1 MLRFNNGH
9 ASCELEHSYCHTCGK
24 EVCEAGEADVHRSI
38 GHDVELGLR
47 SPSRSAPRLLP
58 PRSDTGGTRAA

>member
-1 MLRFNNGH
+1 MRRFNYGH

-38 GHDVELGLR
+38 GHDVQLGLPG
-47 SPSRSAPRLLP
+47 SSRSAPVLVQREMES
-58 PRSDTGGTRAA
+58 RRFR

>member
-1 MLRFNNGH
+1 MRRFNYGH

-38 GHDVELGLR
+38 GHDVQLGLPG
-47 SPSRSAPRLLP
+47 SSRSAPRLLHA
-58 PRSDTGGTRAA
+58 RIDAGRARVA